1 MLIPGSTPNVHH
13 LINDETGAGFNVRV
27 TTDAA
32 QRLVIASGELDSATR
47 DSLYQACITGP
58 DVSVTVDLGS
68 VTFMD
73 CGGYSGVLTARRF
86 LEDRGGSLTICHETG
101 QPARLVT
108 DYFAPVNAC
117 G

>member
-13 LINDETGAGFNVRV
+13 LVNDEPGVGFNVRV

-73 CGGYSGVLTARRF
+73 CGGYTGLLTARRF
-86 LEDRGGSLTICHETG
+86 LEDRGGSLTTCHETG

-108 DYFAPVNAC
+108 DYFAPITAC